1 MEITYDYYR
10 IFYYVAKYKSF
21 SKAAGVLNSNQ
32 PNISK
37 FMNNLEAQLQ
47 CKLFIRSNRGI
58 TLTPEGE
65 KLYTHVNIAYTH
77 LRQAE
82 QELADDES
90 MQTGVINISSC
101 ENASKLVLMP
111 VLADFH
117 EQYPGIKLQISNIST
132 PQALQLLR
140 NGVSDFAVVTGPVEA
155 GSRFKVSRLASFT
168 DLLVGSQQYAFLCE
182 KGLHYPEILRYPIIG
197 LGSGT
202 MTYEFYTQLFLQ
214 HGLLWKMDTEVGTTN
229 QILPM
234 VECNLG
240 IAFLPDFLAQRA
252 IAQKRIL
259 QIPLLGNSPS
269 RDILLVEDR
278 QRHLN
283 IAATRF
289 KRMLVDRSYSLRR

>member
-21 SKAAGVLNSNQ
+21 SKAASALNSNQ
-32 PNISK
+32 PNITK
-37 FMNNLEAQLQ
+37 FMNNLEGQLQ
-47 CKLFIRSNRGI
+47 CKLFVRSNRGI

-65 KLYTHVNIAYTH
+65 KLYAHVSVAYTH

-82 QELADDES
+82 RELADDES
-90 MQTGVINISSC
+90 MQSGVVNISSC

-111 VLADFH
+111 VLAAFH
-117 EQYPGIKLQISNIST
+117 ERYPGIKLRISNIST

-140 NGVSDFAVVTGPVEA
+140 NGVSDFAVVTGPTDI
-155 GSRFKVSRLASFT
+155 SPQFKASRLASFT
-168 DLLVGSQQYAFLCE
+168 DLLVGSQQYAPLCE
-182 KGLHYPEILRYPIIG
+182 KGLGYQEVLDYPIIG
-197 LGSGT
+197 LGQGT
-202 MTYEFYTQLFLQ
+202 MTYEFYTQLFLR

-240 IAFLPDFLAQRA
+240 IAFLPDFLARKA
-252 IAQKRIL
+252 IAQKQIL
-259 QIPLLGNSPS
+259 QIPLTGELPS

-278 QRHLN
+278 TRHLN

-289 KRMLVDRSYSLRR
+289 KRMLIDRSRGIFR